1 MDSKPK
7 MSIEDAIERLNDL
20 NYSIGIQVGSMEDK
34 VIRELQIAIA
44 MGVSA
49 LRKTTINE
57 IYDFSDR
64 SQS

>member
-1 MDSKPK
+1 MNSKPK

-20 NYSIGIQVGSMEDK
+20 NYSIGIQVGNVEDN

-44 MGVSA
+44 MGVRV
-49 LRKTTINE
+49 LRKTTVDE
-57 IYDFSDR
+57 IYDFSDI